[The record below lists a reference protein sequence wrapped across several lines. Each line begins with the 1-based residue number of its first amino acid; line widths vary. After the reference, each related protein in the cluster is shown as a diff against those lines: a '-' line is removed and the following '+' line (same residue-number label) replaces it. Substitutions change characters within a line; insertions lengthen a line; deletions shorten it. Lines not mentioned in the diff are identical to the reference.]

1 MTGQYV
7 IHAPA
12 IALAVSRKTF
22 DDCFGSS
29 PVLNINVLLKKHI
42 MNSNLSE
49 KIKSGFMILLFII
62 PLMSFYS
69 HKHECLITNVNIVDI
84 KTGEIFKNK
93 TIAIDNNHITAIY
106 DKEILGSD
114 STLIIDGRGKY
125 LIPGLW
131 DMHAHYKW
139 SHVDLDPLLIANGIT
154 GVREMWGDMPAFVE
168 IPKRSQQE
176 GLVSP
181 YIYLSGDLID
191 GDPPSFPAGCIVVTT
206 PDEAINAVHK
216 QLDKNVDFIKV
227 YSSLSEE
234 CFMAIA
240 KEARKNNIPFAGHVP
255 YRISIFKA
263 IEAGMASSE
272 HLYGFLN
279 VCSTIDSSN
288 EALLSTFSEKRF
300 DSICSVLAKS
310 NLWLCPTLTVNRA
323 MSYLNDS
330 IFINDN
336 RKEYLPAYVL
346 EIWKQKLNPYS
357 ISQIDNFANSSRGRY
372 LFELSLIGKMNSK
385 GVKFIAGT
393 DFPNPYVF
401 PGFSLH
407 DELLLMVK
415 GGMPTLEALR
425 SATINPAIFMN
436 KTDDFGSVEVGKLA
450 SLVLLN
456 KNPLEN
462 IENTKT
468 IETVFV
474 GGKIYSR
481 KALDLMLEEAKS
493 NNN

>member
-1 MTGQYV
+1 
-7 IHAPA
+7 
-12 IALAVSRKTF
+12 
-22 DDCFGSS
+22 
-29 PVLNINVLLKKHI
+29 
-42 MNSNLSE
+42 MNANFS
-49 KIKSGFMILLFII
+49 KRIKSGFVILFLVLPFM
-62 PLMSFYS
+62 PFC
-69 HKHECLITNVNIVDI
+69 HAGNHDCLITNVNIVDVN
-84 KTGEIFKNK
+84 TGKILKNK
-93 TIAIDNNHITAIY
+93 TIAIDNNRISAIY
-106 DKEILGSD
+106 NEEIAGSD
-114 STLIIDGRGKY
+114 STIVIDGNGKY

-154 GVREMWGDMPAFVE
+154 GVREMWGNMPAFVD

-176 GLVSP
+176 GLLSP
-181 YIYLSGDLID
+181 DVYLSGDLID
-191 GDPPSFPAGCIVVTT
+191 GNPPSFPMGCLVVTT
-206 PDEAINAVHK
+206 PNEAVAAVK
-216 QLDKNVDFIKV
+216 NQIDKKVDFIKV
-227 YSSLSEE
+227 YSALSEE

-240 KEARKNNIPFAGHVP
+240 KEAKKRNITFAGHIPNTV
-255 YRISIFKA
+255 SIYKA

-279 VCSTIDSSN
+279 ACSSVDTSN
-288 EALLSTFSEKRF
+288 EALISTFSEKRF

-310 NLWLCPTLTVNRA
+310 SMWLCPTLTVNRA

-330 IFINDN
+330 IFINDK
-336 RKEYLPAYVL
+336 RIACLPGYVI
-346 EIWKQKLNPYS
+346 EIWNQKMNPYTK
-357 ISQIDNFANSSRGRY
+357 SQIDNFANSTRVRY
-372 LFELSLIGKMNSK
+372 LFELSLIGKMNEK

-407 DELLLMVK
+407 DELSLMVK
-415 GGMPTLEALR
+415 GGMPTLDALK

-436 KTDDFGSVEVGKLA
+436 KKADLGSIEVGKLA

-468 IETVFV
+468 IETVIIQ
-474 GGKIYSR
+474 GKVYNR
-481 KALDLMLEEAKS
+481 KALDLMLEQSKSIAK
-493 NNN
+493 